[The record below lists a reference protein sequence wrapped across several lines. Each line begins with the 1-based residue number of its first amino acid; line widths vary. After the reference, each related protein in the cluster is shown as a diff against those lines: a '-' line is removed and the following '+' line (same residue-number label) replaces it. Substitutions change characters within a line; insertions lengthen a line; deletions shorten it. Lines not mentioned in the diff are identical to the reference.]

1 MADVTIKIIDAN
13 LQPKEGYAVMQPQMA
28 DVQNYQT
35 LEPPVNKGLTVDQ
48 FDALLT
54 DRLDRPRYY
63 TSTPSGLA
71 Y

>member
-1 MADVTIKIIDAN
+1 MADIAAKIINAN
-13 LQPKEGYAVMQPQMA
+13 PEKNGYAVMQPLLA
-28 DVQNYQT
+28 NVDNYQT
-35 LEPPVNKGLTVDQ
+35 LAPPVNKGLTAAE
-48 FDALLT
+48 FDTLLT